1 MRRPPGQPS
10 ARTVAVAMPP
20 SWLMDR
26 CQRLTPLASATARTV
41 PLTWTV
47 GPLWSRPIQQSC
59 QFMPAGAPRTL
70 ATASFA
76 ANRAARDRVFS
87 SRSAGTNN
95 RSRSPGVRSSWR
107 PNRSMSTTSTPMPT
121 IMALFYG
128 HALGQVAWLVHV
140 VTLGRG
146 ECEGEDLQRNRCE
159 QRRQERR
166 GLRDVEH
173 VLGVGL
179 HRFIPLFRDHDR
191 PGAAGA
197 DFLDVGDHLGVQRV
211 AAARGRDH
219 HEDGLAFLDQGDRA
233 VLELAGGEAL
243 GVDVCEL
250 LELERTFHCH

>member
-1 MRRPPGQPS
+1 
-10 ARTVAVAMPP
+10 MPP

-95 RSRSPGVRSSWR
+95 LSRSPGVRSSCR

-128 HALGQVAWLVHV
+128 HALGQVPRLVHV

-146 ECEGEDLQRNRCE
+146 EGKGEDLQRNRGE
-159 QRRQERR
+159 QRRQEGG
-166 GLRDVEH
+166 GLRDVKD
-173 VLGVGL
+173 VLGVCLDGL
-179 HRFIPLFRDHDR
+179 VSFFRDDDR
-191 PGAAGA
+191 LGAPGP
-197 DFLDVGDHLGVQRV
+197 DLLDVGDHLGVQGV
-211 AAARGRDH
+211 PAARGRDH
-219 HEDGLAFLDQGDRA
+219 DEDGLAFLDQGDRA
-233 VLELAGGEAL
+233 VLEFPGGKAL
-243 GVDVCEL
+243 SVDVG
-250 LELERTFHCH
+250 